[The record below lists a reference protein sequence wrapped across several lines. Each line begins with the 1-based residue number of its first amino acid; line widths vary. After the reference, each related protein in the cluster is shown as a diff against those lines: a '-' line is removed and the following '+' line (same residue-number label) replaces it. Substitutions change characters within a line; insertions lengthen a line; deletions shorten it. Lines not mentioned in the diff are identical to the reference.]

1 MPKIGMDHASN
12 QLAQSTDQFGTGPK
26 IVKNLE
32 DFLVFYKKTGATG
45 VKFWRKT
52 RLGLS
57 SNTNRRYKIK

>member
-12 QLAQSTDQFGTGPK
+12 QLAQSTDQFWTGPK
-26 IVKNLE
+26 IVRNLD

-45 VKFWRKT
+45 AKFWRKT